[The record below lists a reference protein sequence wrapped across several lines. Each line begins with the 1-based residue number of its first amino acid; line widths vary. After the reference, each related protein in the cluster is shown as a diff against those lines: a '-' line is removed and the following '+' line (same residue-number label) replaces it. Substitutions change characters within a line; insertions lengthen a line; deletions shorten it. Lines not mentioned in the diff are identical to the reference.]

1 MGVKKLLQPRGSPLV
16 CPLLLASV
24 ILHGLVLTWPWPEQ
38 AVQDDPLLQVAPPDT
53 PAPLATI
60 RLEQLLVPSAD
71 GRVAAPSPLAVQLAR
86 SEPAAATAPRPNP
99 PIPNLPRPDPS
110 EALTPPQPDVS
121 PPQKQPVESAFTP
134 EPPVDSPS
142 SEADSLE
149 TVLNHLQG
157 TIGAASPGAEA
168 TPDLFDQPTDFF
180 TGLDEPGTHA
190 WAVKANILRTA
201 VIEGKTPDQVFITL
215 LSGAGERGFR
225 SIQQA
230 DYGGG
235 LLYEV
240 GRQDQRWFFNL
251 VPTRHGQGTVIVVW
265 VQAPG

>member
-99 PIPNLPRPDPS
+99 PRPNLPRPDPS

-142 SEADSLE
+142 SETDSLE
-149 TVLNHLQG
+149 TVLNHL
-157 TIGAASPGAEA
+157 
-168 TPDLFDQPTDFF
+168 
-180 TGLDEPGTHA
+180 
-190 WAVKANILRTA
+190 
-201 VIEGKTPDQVFITL
+201 
-215 LSGAGERGFR
+215 
-225 SIQQA
+225 
-230 DYGGG
+230 
-235 LLYEV
+235 
-240 GRQDQRWFFNL
+240 
-251 VPTRHGQGTVIVVW
+251 
-265 VQAPG
+265 

>member
-1 MGVKKLLQPRGSPLV
+1 MYHPIQFQP
-16 CPLLLASV
+16 
-24 ILHGLVLTWPWPEQ
+24 Q
-38 AVQDDPLLQVAPPDT
+38 
-53 PAPLATI
+53 I
-60 RLEQLLVPSAD
+60 R
-71 GRVAAPSPLAVQLAR
+71 
-86 SEPAAATAPRPNP
+86 
-99 PIPNLPRPDPS
+99 
-110 EALTPPQPDVS
+110 
-121 PPQKQPVESAFTP
+121 K
-134 EPPVDSPS
+134 
-142 SEADSLE
+142 SL
-149 TVLNHLQG
+149 LNHLQG

-201 VIEGKTPDQVFITL
+201 VIEDKTPDQVFITL